1 MPITVKL
8 VSAPWCKRC
17 HELKPD
23 IAAAAAIAGAT
34 LEVVNFDELEDDD
47 PVKAVVASLPTILMQ
62 TEVGG
67 PWSTYTAHTLA
78 EWKAAI
84 MAGAPVNTTDTDF

>member
-1 MPITVKL
+1 MPALVKL

-23 IAAAAAIAGAT
+23 IAAAVAIAGAT

-47 PVKAVVASLPTILMQ
+47 PVKLSVASLPTILMQ
-62 TEVGG
+62 TEAGG
-67 PWSTYTAHTLA
+67 PWTAYTAHTMA
-78 EWKAAI
+78 EWKVAVL
-84 MAGAPVNTTDTDF
+84 AGAHVSTTDTDF